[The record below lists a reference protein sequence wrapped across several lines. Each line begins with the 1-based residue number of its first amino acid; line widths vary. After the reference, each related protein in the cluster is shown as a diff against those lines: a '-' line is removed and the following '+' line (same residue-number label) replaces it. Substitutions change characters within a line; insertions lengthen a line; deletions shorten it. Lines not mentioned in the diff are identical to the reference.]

1 MVVFAVLV
9 LVVVGLVV
17 VVVVVVVL
25 PMTGSG
31 SVQRWAATPPRRCVG
46 VAPSVSR
53 IALRAPLR

>member
-1 MVVFAVLV
+1 MLV
-9 LVVVGLVV
+9 LVVVGL

>member
-1 MVVFAVLV
+1 MV
-9 LVVVGLVV
+9 LVV
-17 VVVVVVVL
+17 VVVVVVVGLL